1 MVNTALYLHSEELSL
16 LTWLI
21 YQCGA
26 DNSFKYEEKIV
37 VRYSAAIKA
46 ANFLYNPNNPIK
58 LRVDLKAIRAVFVRL
73 IEKSLIL
80 KTKESAVFIINPMLT
95 YHPKY
100 VSKVFY
106 LKFAGM
112 YNEGKDICDIYQYH
126 VNKQIKAKRNGTK
139 KI

>member
-21 YQCGA
+21 YQCAA
-26 DNSFKYEEKIV
+26 DNSFKYEEKLV
-37 VRYSAAIKA
+37 VRYLAAIKA
-46 ANFLYNPNNPIK
+46 ANDMYNPNNPIK

-80 KTKESAVFIINPMLT
+80 HTNERAVFIINPMLS

-100 VSKVFY
+100 VSKAFY
-106 LKFAGM
+106 TKFAAM
-112 YNEGKDICDIYQYH
+112 YNAGENISTIYQDY
-126 VNKQIKAKRNGTK
+126 VNKQIKAKRNGSK
-139 KI
+139 KV